1 MYSDEQIYE
10 CKEREEM
17 PFLKNQNINM
27 LFDIILEAEII
38 QSNDVN
44 EIKRILIDKMDKYIR
59 KNSYQGKSLI
69 QINKEFINSLLQP
82 QKQEQDKYNDDRVIF
97 TIEDIQADRMDTFQ
111 KNVERKKLEFQDAVN
126 IKIPEPPKFSD
137 DIDKPIKEIESLISK
152 TIAER
157 NFEIEKIHQGVN
169 QKQVEQF
176 LKSQETSLKNN
187 KNISPNNQN
196 QNIKL
201 IKIEKTDIKPEPLD
215 VIELISESK
224 EERNSIFSKL
234 KMIPGSNQP
243 DSLNSF
249 NEKLINQPNDLKNPA
264 SMDDIF
270 YLSKKLDALEEKID
284 RLLKSQ
290 K

>member
-38 QSNDVN
+38 QGNDVN
-44 EIKRILIDKMDKYIR
+44 EIKRTLIDKMDKYIR
-59 KNSYQGKSLI
+59 KKSYQGKSLI
-69 QINKEFINSLLQP
+69 QINKEFINSLLEP
-82 QKQEQDKYNDDRVIF
+82 QKQEPNNEDRVIF
-97 TIEDIQADRMDTFQ
+97 TIEDIQADRMDSFQ

-157 NFEIEKIHQGVN
+157 NFEIEKIHQSVN
-169 QKQVEQF
+169 QKQAEQF
-176 LKSQETSLKNN
+176 LKGQETSLKNN
-187 KNISPNNQN
+187 KNIPPNIPPKN
-196 QNIKL
+196 QNIKF
-201 IKIEKTDIKPEPLD
+201 IKIEKTDIKQEPLD

-234 KMIPGSNQP
+234 KMIPGSKED
-243 DSLNSF
+243 DSLSSF
-249 NEKLINQPNDLKNPA
+249 DENIINQQNNLKNPA

-270 YLSKKLDALEEKID
+270 YLSKKIDGLEEKID
-284 RLLKSQ
+284 RLLNSK